1 MLVVSFLRNYT
12 PRLIARIVAILSLLM
27 LAACVTITPQDESL
41 STLLR
46 DWKIRAERGEA
57 EAQYNLGWY
66 TFKSATLPQDQE
78 RALMWFQKSARQGV
92 MEAQFALAIMLEK
105 GLGLTNPQLQ
115 QALYW
120 YEQAAEAGLARAQYN
135 LGATYAQG
143 IDVKR
148 DDEKAYFWFF
158 LAAVQNN
165 LQARK
170 ALRIL
175 SKKMPADARVRARKQ
190 VQLFLKEF
198 KNNQSQRKDKE
209 YSPPQKLQTKE
220 P

>member
-1 MLVVSFLRNYT
+1 MFVLSSLRYYV
-12 PRLIARIVAILSLLM
+12 PRFVAIVSSLT
-27 LAACVTITPQDESL
+27 LAACISVTPPDESL
-41 STLLR
+41 STLLH

-66 TFKSATLPQDQE
+66 TFKSATMPQDQE
-78 RALMWFQKSARQGV
+78 RARMWFEKSASQGV
-92 MEAQFALAIMLEK
+92 MEAQFALATMLEK
-105 GLGLTNPQLQ
+105 GLGVPAPQVP
-115 QALYW
+115 QAIYW
-120 YEQAAEAGLARAQYN
+120 YQQAAEAGLARAQYN

-143 IDVKR
+143 FDLER

-165 LQARK
+165 TLARR

-175 SKKMPADARVRARKQ
+175 SKKMPADARIRARKK

-198 KNNQSQRKDKE
+198 KDLQREREGKE
-209 YSPPQKLQTKE
+209 YSPPKLLENNQQ
-220 P
+220 